1 MIIMYFG
8 KGMIKLNLAEQM
20 YEKACKNRINQLP
33 TEIHSEIENAVE
45 QGYFYC
51 QIDNK
56 ELVLRNKELLEDLGF
71 SVEYDTDY
79 EFGQVPTQ
87 YIIISW
93 EVDN

>member
-1 MIIMYFG
+1 M
-8 KGMIKLNLAEQM
+8 NLAEQM

-71 SVEYDTDY
+71 SVEYGEDITW
-79 EFGQVPTQ
+79 GQLMGSYYT
-87 YIIISW
+87 IGW
-93 EVDN
+93 EMNN